1 MKLQRCQLFSRLFVL
16 VAALWGTALSAQ
28 ITIVISPVAG
38 DDYAYQISVSGTGSI
53 VESSGDGYL
62 YLDGDAFIYLDIDYP
77 SDATGLFFGGS
88 SVIANTPDDPD
99 VYYMAVSDNLAPG
112 SSYSFVT
119 GSATAAAAAGYTNT
133 FNPGVYTIISSV
145 GMFGPSATG
154 TFTISATPVSA
165 VPEPGTYA
173 LMAGLATLGFVAWRR
188 RQVAPVRPA

>member
-28 ITIVISPVAG
+28 ITIVISPVTG

-53 VESSGDGYL
+53 TASSTGNGYFF
-62 YLDGDAFIYLDIDYP
+62 LDGDAFQVDPFP
-77 SDATGLFFGGS
+77 SAATGLVFGGS
-88 SVIANTPDDPD
+88 IVTDNSVDDPD
-99 VYYMAVSDNLAPG
+99 VYLFSVLGTLPSG

-119 GSATAAAAAGYTNT
+119 GSAIAAASGGYTNT
-133 FNPGVYTIISSV
+133 FNPGVYTITSS
-145 GMFGPSATG
+145 GGIFGPSATG
-154 TFTISATPVSA
+154 TLTISATPVSA

-188 RQVAPVRPA
+188 LQLTPARSA